1 MISMKSVNL
10 LLSMGLKLLTNLS
23 CKRQCQ
29 VLRDMKPIISSRI
42 LLLMITVI
50 QWIQV
55 KWERIWRVI
64 FLWSPMSTSIETLRR
79 RTSKTLPAMPNPNS
93 STTMLKAIQAWNM
106 QLDETPLLA
115 TLLQFFLTSC
125 QMSTSH
131 PIIKYWEITKIRTHM
146 MPKLPNITNI
156 CDPLADLRTKCTN
169 IKNQFSQV
177 VTINENHLLKRTA
190 ASNPYNQQ

>member
-1 MISMKSVNL
+1 MKSVNL
-10 LLSMGLKLLTNLS
+10 LLSMGLRLLNNLS

-50 QWIQV
+50 QWIRV

>member
-1 MISMKSVNL
+1 MKSVNL

-50 QWIQV
+50 QWIRV